1 METIKTQKNP
11 LTDTTRF
18 VNIFN
23 EKHDIYVNGKLARS
37 VEPGE
42 EQVMPLFVAELGAKH
57 LADKVL
63 FKKGIRAVNTPS
75 PERDKI
81 LSEILPDI
89 TEENK
94 LKVLTDEEYRQQ
106 TDKMLQKQEEA
117 IASLGGKVMDKD
129 GRIEKL
135 EKQLKELKI
144 KEMKKVAKKS

>member
-1 METIKTQKNP
+1 MEIKTQKNP

-23 EKHDIYVNGKLARS
+23 EKHDIYVNGSLARS
-37 VEPGE
+37 VDPGE

-75 PERDKI
+75 PVRDKI

-94 LKVLTDEEYRQQ
+94 LKVLTDEEYRQRV
-106 TDKMLQKQEEA
+106 DEMLEKQEAA
-117 IASLGGKVMDKD
+117 ITSLGGKVTDKD
-129 GRIEKL
+129 TRIEKL
-135 EKQLKELKI
+135 EKELKELK
-144 KEMKKVAKKS
+144 KKKVEK

>member
-1 METIKTQKNP
+1 METIKTDKNP

-18 VNIFN
+18 VNIFK

-37 VEPGE
+37 IEPGE

-75 PERDKI
+75 PVRDKI

-94 LKVLTDEEYRQQ
+94 LKVLTDEEYRKKV
-106 TDKMLQKQEEA
+106 DEMLEKQETA
-117 IASLGGKVMDKD
+117 ISSLGGKVSDKD
-129 GRIEKL
+129 TRIEKL
-135 EKQLKELKI
+135 EKELKAL
-144 KEMKKVAKKS
+144 KVAKKS